1 MLAHITTIR
10 LAVRKRMVLFFNE
23 DHPIEICCAKQL
35 SDIFLLIIQYFLR
48 KINRFRVFH
57 NIFTNASGQY
67 GIIIMYNEIQE
78 RLVDIALKKKEN
90 TNALILWL
98 TLLTVCGIILIT
110 VVLLAATGRISFGS
124 DEDEPVFNDFT
135 VLAEA
140 DTGTESESAPSEIEG
155 ASGSTVSENEVTT
168 VPDEAQEDTDD
179 SSSTTA
185 SRTII
190 TSRVRKDYDS
200 NSVYIDMEN
209 ILQLPELPT
218 GCEITA
224 LTILLRYCGFDA
236 EKTDLAR
243 NYLPQSWGN
252 PRYEDGKTYKDSFF
266 DYFIGDP
273 FSTGYGCF
281 SYAIEKAANAYISDH
296 GGGFTVKNISGSHPD
311 VLYDYLAAGTPVL
324 CWATDGMIEPE
335 YYETWYDN
343 ATGEQLDWYLN
354 EHCFVLAGFNISGDL
369 VTLNDPMKGII
380 DYNINKF
387 ETRYDQMHR
396 QAIVI
401 LPNSGGYAP
410 AERTETAAAP
420 ETQNT
425 EETGSTRD
433 EYTEDIYPEEF
444 PEDEFPVNE

>member
-1 MLAHITTIR
+1 MYR
-10 LAVRKRMVLFFNE
+10 YYER
-23 DHPIEICCAKQL
+23 
-35 SDIFLLIIQYFLR
+35 
-48 KINRFRVFH
+48 RVD
-57 NIFTNASGQY
+57 A
-67 GIIIMYNEIQE
+67 
-78 RLVDIALKKKEN
+78 ALKKKKET
-90 TNALILWL
+90 TNQLILLL

-110 VVLLAATGRISFGS
+110 VVLLALTGRISFGS
-124 DEDEPVFNDFT
+124 GHDNDDNEPVFNDFT
-135 VLAEA
+135 AIAEA
-140 DTGTESESAPSEIEG
+140 DTETEKETSPSETAAESTET
-155 ASGSTVSENEVTT
+155 ASGSEVTT
-168 VPDEAQEDTDD
+168 VPGETDEDTAEE
-179 SSSTTA
+179 SSTTA

-190 TSRVRKDYDS
+190 TSRVRKDYDN

-209 ILQLPELPT
+209 VLQLPELPV

-243 NYLPQSWGN
+243 NYLPTSWGN
-252 PRYEDGKTYKDSFF
+252 ARFEDGKTYKDSFF
-266 DYFIGDP
+266 SYFIGDP

-281 SYAIEKAANAYISDH
+281 SYAIEKAANAYIADH

-354 EHCFVLAGFNISGDL
+354 EHCFVLAGFNMSGDL

-387 ETRYDQMHR
+387 ETRYDQMYR

-401 LPNSGGYAP
+401 LPNGGAYTP
-410 AERTETAAAP
+410 AETTETAAPP
-420 ETQNT
+420 ET
-425 EETGSTRD
+425 EETPDTWETEDTGET
-433 EYTEDIYPEEF
+433 EYTW
-444 PEDEFPVNE
+444 DESTENTYTDDPYRY